1 MNPGSSQVEVVWRD
15 MTVESADGQSEQS
28 VIVNRVH
35 GKIAP
40 YTMVALIGPS
50 GAGKTTMLNSITGK
64 SREGLRVSGEL
75 LLNGNFVDP
84 RVWEHAVGFVGEH
97 LYEYETQTVKETLS
111 FATTMMRGGTCD
123 EIDAGVYEL
132 AQTLGLIK
140 TLDTRIGLIST
151 GEKARLSLG
160 IALIK
165 RPAILIIDEIMN
177 DLDQST
183 AVHILEILHEI
194 KQQGKG
200 IMIAFQKVPCD
211 VLEFFD
217 SIMMICQG
225 EIVFSGGVN
234 ECLRFFASRGYRPG
248 ELQNVSEF
256 LGSVLT
262 VNVSDVVSEESEQ
275 QRIEAM
281 KRCWKQVEPPVV
293 SSIIAQIDCPVVFD
307 RTLQKFMMIFRRNI
321 LDFFRKTEFLKI
333 VGVQKM
339 TTLVM
344 LVFVYF
350 RLDYTQN
357 GIRDRFGILSF
368 IVINCF
374 EKTVTV
380 SIMVFEAHRKVI
392 KREICTGMYGTTV
405 SYFAMLVS
413 SFTTSGLSN
422 LAYTAVVYWMV
433 GLNPRFDRFVFFL
446 VILIAAL
453 VFSISF
459 AMLVA
464 LNTKTHVQAQ
474 ILGSTIITSF
484 VIFGGTFVNPDTIP
498 GFIRWAIWL
507 SPIYYAFEAMLQ
519 NQFKGMLFEC
529 DLSGRECMPDGDQA
543 LQFYGFKRIGTGL
556 STGILFLSTAVC
568 VLLGV
573 ASMRTVIKPRIGE
586 KDFENRSEMAGRI

>member
-1 MNPGSSQVEVVWRD
+1 MNPDNSECEVVWRD
-15 MTVESADGQSEQS
+15 MTVEPAYGQPEQNA
-28 VIVNRVH
+28 IVNRTN
-35 GKIAP
+35 GKIMP

-50 GAGKTTMLNSITGK
+50 GAGKTTMLNAITGK
-64 SREGLRVSGEL
+64 SREGLKVSGEL
-75 LLNGNFVDP
+75 LLNGNFTDP

-97 LYEYETQTVKETLS
+97 LYEYETQTVKETLR
-111 FATTMMRGGTCD
+111 FATMMMRGGTCD
-123 EIDAGVYEL
+123 EIDTGVCEL

-140 TLDTRIGLIST
+140 TLNTRIGLIST

-165 RPAILIIDEIMN
+165 KPSILIIDEIMN

-183 AVHILEILHEI
+183 AIHILEILHGI

-200 IMIAFQKVPCD
+200 IMIAFQKIPYGALD
-211 VLEFFD
+211 FFD

-225 EIVFSGGVN
+225 EIVFSGGVC
-234 ECLRFFASRGYRPG
+234 ECLRFFASQRYHL
-248 ELQNVSEF
+248 EESQSVSEF
-256 LGSVLT
+256 LTNVLT
-262 VNVSDVVSEESEQ
+262 VNVSGEVSE
-275 QRIEAM
+275 QRRIDAM

-293 SSIIAQIDCPVVFD
+293 SSIISQIDFPVVFD
-307 RTLQKFMMIFRRNI
+307 RTLQKFTMIFRRNI

-333 VGVQKM
+333 VCVQKI

-350 RLDYTQN
+350 RLDYTQK
-357 GIRDRFGILSF
+357 GVRDRFGILSF

-380 SIMVFEAHRKVI
+380 SIMVFETHRKVI

-413 SFTTSGLSN
+413 SFVTSGLSN
-422 LAYTAVVYWMV
+422 LAYTIVVYWMV

-446 VILIAAL
+446 VILMAAL

-484 VIFGGTFVNPDTIP
+484 VIFGGTFVNQDTIP

-529 DLSGRECMPDGDQA
+529 DFSERDCICDGEEA

-556 STGILFLSTAVC
+556 STGIVLLSTTLC
-568 VLLGV
+568 VFLGV
-573 ASMRTVIKPRIGE
+573 VSMRTVIKPRIGE
-586 KDFENRSEMAGRI
+586 KDFENRSETTGRI